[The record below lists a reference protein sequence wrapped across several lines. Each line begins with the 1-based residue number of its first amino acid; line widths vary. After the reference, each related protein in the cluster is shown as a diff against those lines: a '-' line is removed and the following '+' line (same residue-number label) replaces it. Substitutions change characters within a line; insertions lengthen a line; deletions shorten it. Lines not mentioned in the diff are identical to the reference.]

1 MNNRDGQKLQNWNS
15 KIMEMNN
22 GDGQSFKLKWFF
34 KVGTL
39 IDIMKNLGPNLKQG
53 MNCRPFYV
61 ISLRERKSKL
71 Q

>member
-1 MNNRDGQKLQNWNS
+1 
-15 KIMEMNN
+15 MNN
-22 GDGQSFKLKWFF
+22 GDGQRFF

-39 IDIMKNLGPNLKQG
+39 IDIMKNLGPNQKQG